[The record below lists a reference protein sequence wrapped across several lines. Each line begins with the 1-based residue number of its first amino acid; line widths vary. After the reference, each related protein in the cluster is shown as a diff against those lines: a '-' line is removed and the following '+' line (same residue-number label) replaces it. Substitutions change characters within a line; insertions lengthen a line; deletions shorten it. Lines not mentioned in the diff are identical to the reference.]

1 MSKSNFTY
9 RIRIILT
16 GVVIW
21 EIIFWIMLLLILF
34 LFGFF
39 DGTSISDQ
47 VAFKNTGY
55 LWLNLLLIPIA
66 GLYLFNLSTTNSIAK
81 QVAPTVRQYLLLPV
95 STFHSFLRY
104 FFFRNAFVFLILA
117 MAQPI
122 YGNKKLHGTVKSLE
136 LVVALDIS
144 NSMNTKDVDNRF
156 SRLEVAKRAL
166 IQLINNLHGEKIG
179 ISVFAGGAYVQLP
192 LTSDYYGAKM
202 FINEIESSMISNQ
215 GTNIAQALKT
225 SVSMFSGA
233 KTTKGIILVTDGE
246 NHEESPNAILQTIV
260 DDNIQLCVLGIG
272 SEQGGLIP
280 KNPDRLELGHKRDQN
295 GVQIN
300 SKVDEKFIYEI
311 ASNAH
316 GYATVCRDPFPN
328 LIGLLTQINHM
339 KRTKID
345 NLEFNVKENRY
356 QLPLVCSLLFWG
368 LFSIWS
374 RHSFKWIDKFA
385 TVK

>member
-225 SVSMFSGA
+225 SVSMFSEA

>member
-1 MSKSNFTY
+1 MA
-9 RIRIILT
+9 
-16 GVVIW
+16 GVLIW
-21 EIIFWIMLLLILF
+21 EVIFWLLLLVVLF

-39 DGTSISDQ
+39 DSTSIGDQ
-47 VAFKNTGY
+47 VAFKNVDY
-55 LWLNLLLIPIA
+55 LWLNALLIPIA
-66 GLYLFNLSTTNSIAK
+66 GLYFFKLSQTNSIAQK
-81 QVAPTVRQYLLLPV
+81 VAPNIQKYLLLPV

-122 YGNKKLHGTVKSLE
+122 YGNKKMQGSVNSLE
-136 LVVALDIS
+136 LVVVLDIS
-144 NSMNTKDVDNRF
+144 NSMNTKDVDNQF

-166 IQLINNLHGEKIG
+166 IQLVNHLHGEKLG
-179 ISVFAGGAYVQLP
+179 ISIFAGGSYVQLP
-192 LTSDYYGAKM
+192 LTRDYYGAKM

-225 SVSMFSGA
+225 SVSMFSEA

-246 NHEESPNAILQTIV
+246 NHEESPNAILQTIL

-280 KNPDRLELGHKRDQN
+280 KNPDRPELGYKRDQN

-300 SKVDEKFIYEI
+300 SKVDNQFIHGI
-311 ASNAH
+311 ASKAQ
-316 GYATVCRDPFPN
+316 GYATICNDAFPD
-328 LIGLLTQINHM
+328 LVGLLTQINRM

-356 QLPLVCSLLFWG
+356 QFPLTCSLLFWG
-368 LFSIWS
+368 LFCVWS

>member
-16 GVVIW
+16 GIMVW
-21 EIIFWIMLLLILF
+21 EIIFWILLLLILF

-39 DGTSISDQ
+39 DGSSIGDQ
-47 VAFKNTGY
+47 VAFKNVSY

-66 GLYLFNLSTTNSIAK
+66 GLYLFNLSSTNSIAK

-104 FFFRNAFVFLILA
+104 FFFRNAFVLLIFA

-122 YGNKKLHGTVKSLE
+122 YGNKKLHGSVKSLE
-136 LVVALDIS
+136 LVIALDIS

-166 IQLINNLHGEKIG
+166 IQLVNNLHGEKIG

-215 GTNIAQALKT
+215 GTNISQALKT
-225 SVSMFSGA
+225 SVSMFSEA

-246 NHEESPNAILQTIV
+246 NHEESPNTILQSIL

-280 KNPDRLELGHKRDQN
+280 QNPDRPELGHKRDQN

-300 SKVDEKFIYEI
+300 SKVDEKFIHEI
-311 ASNAH
+311 ASKTR
-316 GYATVCRDPFPN
+316 GYATICRDPFPD
-328 LIGLLTQINHM
+328 LVGLLTQINHM

-356 QLPLVCSLLFWG
+356 QFPLLCSLLFWG
-368 LFSIWS
+368 LFCIWS